1 MADRALRNVA
11 EKQREIFA
19 NAEKKGE
26 RLSEEGFRV
35 QVQSLVENGAG
46 GAPELVNIE
55 AAHDEEQEEE
65 AGARPTATDAPVEDV
80 ASPKMDMVAFRAR
93 QRRLRLLH
101 AALMG
106 VAWLVAAPAGAI
118 VARYFK
124 QLGALWFDAHRLLQ
138 GVTVGASLFGG
149 AIALGILHPYLS
161 NLGLH
166 GKLGILVLLLTCA
179 QPVNAYFRP
188 AKTAGQPRVAW
199 KQLHAGLG
207 WATVAGGAFNCFVG
221 VTEMVEKE
229 GIPYIVSSECDLC
242 PHKDLAR
249 WERVMRRVL
258 LRHDDLPPDVRARF
272 EKRGG

>member
-1 MADRALRNVA
+1 M
-11 EKQREIFA
+11 
-19 NAEKKGE
+19 G
-26 RLSEEGFRV
+26 SED
-35 QVQSLVENGAG
+35 GAG
-46 GAPELVNIE
+46 GAPVLVNTE
-55 AAHDEEQEEE
+55 AAHEEE
-65 AGARPTATDAPVEDV
+65 AEEAEEDGRRTETDAPAEDSDT
-80 ASPKMDMVAFRAR
+80 AASSPKIDMAAFRAR

-101 AALMG
+101 AAMMG

-124 QLGALWFDAHRLLQ
+124 HLGALWFDAHRLLQ

-188 AKTAGQPRVAW
+188 AKSAGQPRAAW
-199 KQLHAGLG
+199 KRLHTVVG

-221 VTEMVEKE
+221 VREMAEKE
-229 GIPYIVSSECDLC
+229 GDSESRWY
-242 PHKDLAR
+242 LALALLALSPL
-249 WERVMRRVL
+249 VGASYLAQTRRRSVL
-258 LRHDDLPPDVRARF
+258 PFSFSPLSAKGTRDH
-272 EKRGG
+272 

>member
-1 MADRALRNVA
+1 M
-11 EKQREIFA
+11 
-19 NAEKKGE
+19 G
-26 RLSEEGFRV
+26 SED
-35 QVQSLVENGAG
+35 GAG
-46 GAPELVNIE
+46 GTPELVKTE
-55 AAHDEEQEEE
+55 AAHEEE
-65 AGARPTATDAPVEDV
+65 AEEAQEETEAPAEDSDTAAA
-80 ASPKMDMVAFRAR
+80 ASPKIDMVAFRAR

-124 QLGALWFDAHRLLQ
+124 HLGALWFDAHRLLQ

-221 VTEMVEKE
+221 VNEMVEKE
-229 GIPYIVSSECDLC
+229 GDSASRWY
-242 PHKDLAR
+242 LALALLALSPL
-249 WERVMRRVL
+249 VGASYLAQTRRRSVL
-258 LRHDDLPPDVRARF
+258 PFSFSPLSAKGSRDH
-272 EKRGG
+272 

>member
-1 MADRALRNVA
+1 MGSDD
-11 EKQREIFA
+11 
-19 NAEKKGE
+19 
-26 RLSEEGFRV
+26 
-35 QVQSLVENGAG
+35 GAG
-46 GAPELVNIE
+46 GAPELVKTE
-55 AAHDEEQEEE
+55 AAHEE
-65 AGARPTATDAPVEDV
+65 AEEAEEAALPLETDDAPAEDGDT
-80 ASPKMDMVAFRAR
+80 AAAAPQKFDMVAFRAR

-101 AALMG
+101 AAAMS

-124 QLGALWFDAHRLLQ
+124 HLGALWFDAHRLLQ

-166 GKLGILVLLLTCA
+166 GKVGILVLLLTCA

-207 WATVAGGAFNCFVG
+207 WATVAAGAFNCFVG

-229 GIPYIVSSECDLC
+229 GDAASRWY
-242 PHKDLAR
+242 LALT
-249 WERVMRRVL
+249 VLALSPLVGASYLAQTRRRSVL
-258 LRHDDLPPDVRARF
+258 PFTFSPLSTKGSRDH
-272 EKRGG
+272 